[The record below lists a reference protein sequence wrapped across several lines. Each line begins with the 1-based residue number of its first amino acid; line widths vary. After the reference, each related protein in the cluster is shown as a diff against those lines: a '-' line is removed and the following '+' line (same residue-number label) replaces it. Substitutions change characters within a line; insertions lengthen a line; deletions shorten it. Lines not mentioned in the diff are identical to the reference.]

1 MKELEE
7 YKKALESSEEEVEKF
22 RKENEALRS
31 MKNAEEIKE
40 FDYQH
45 MDEWENFVD
54 KTNELQ
60 MLLRKLPRLVP
71 SVIFQSYK
79 DARQRVYNGFYSQS
93 EKVDLERLGNEG
105 YIQWDDGW
113 VINNHHPLIIKVEKA
128 IKELEY
134 FMKNIND
141 EKTVARFEEEYEDVI
156 FDLIYST
163 FWEEVLG
170 VSIYHSG
177 S

>member
-1 MKELEE
+1 
-7 YKKALESSEEEVEKF
+7 
-22 RKENEALRS
+22 

-45 MDEWENFVD
+45 MDEWENFIE

-60 MLLRKLPRLVP
+60 MLFRKLPRLVP
-71 SVIFQSYK
+71 SVLFQAYK
-79 DARQRVYNGFYSQS
+79 DERQRTYNRGFYSPS
-93 EKVDLERLGNEG
+93 ERVDLDRLENEG
-105 YIQWDDGW
+105 YIEWDEGW
-113 VINNHHPLIIKVEKA
+113 VPNNEHPLINKVVKA
-128 IKELEY
+128 IQELED
-134 FMKNIND
+134 FMKNIKD
-141 EKTVARFEEEYEDVI
+141 EKTEARFHEEYENVI

-163 FWEEVLG
+163 FWERVLG